1 MATSTDTALGRIRQR
16 AVDASVGGKLR
27 AGFVALLLVL
37 FLVIGALLLTV
48 SRLGA
53 ANDHIDQ
60 VAVVRASAAD
70 QLRFAASELRAEQ
83 EAYVMDWPTS
93 RTGFDEAVIRF
104 EAALRALRTAGA
116 DPMSQALINK
126 LETSYQTF
134 LASDQLIVQALD
146 NNEFEL
152 AENLTLGA
160 ESLAARFIAEDAES
174 IAALAEQGRAVAI
187 ERFHTTSADARALGL
202 SLGVIALVVMVIAS
216 WVITKLIRDPLHRVQ
231 LAAERAADGDLHAEA
246 DVRSDDETGRLAGA
260 FNSMLTKLRQRE
272 ETLRADHH
280 RQEMA
285 NRIQRAFEMADDEVA
300 ALDVVGLTL
309 DDALP
314 ERSSELLLADNSKAN
329 LEQAVIAGTNPDGPG
344 CPVGSPFSC
353 VAVRSGA
360 PVTFATSTAVDACPH
375 LRTRGVEPC
384 SAVCVPVSFMGRAMG
399 VIHSVG
405 DEANHPSPSHMEA
418 LTTLAAQAGA
428 RIGMLR
434 TMVRTHEQASTDSL
448 TGLMNRR
455 TFQSRSRSLRRAG
468 IPFALVMA
476 DIDHFKRVNDTYGHE
491 TGDRALK
498 TFSDVA
504 THTLRQDDFMG
515 RWGGEEFAFA
525 LPGLDAAQATEVLG
539 RIRLEL
545 AALLST
551 SDLPGFTVSYGVVD
565 AHTCTSLEAAVRL
578 ADDALYAA
586 KEQGRDRAVI
596 ADSDDATSPTPPTR
610 APRTADTPRHTP
622 IGVLASLARDDDPLE
637 R

>member
-1 MATSTDTALGRIRQR
+1 MAISADTIVGRIRQR
-16 AVDASVGGKLR
+16 AVDTSVGGKLR
-27 AGFVALLLVL
+27 AGFVTLLLVL

-70 QLRFAASELRAEQ
+70 QLRFAAAELRAEQ

-93 RTGFDEAVIRF
+93 RTGFDEAVSRF
-104 EAALRALRTAGA
+104 EAALRSLRAADG
-116 DPMSQALINK
+116 DPMSQALIDK

-134 LASDQLIVQALD
+134 LASDQLIIQALD
-146 NNEFEL
+146 DNEREL

-160 ESLAARFIAEDAES
+160 ESLAARFIAEDAEH
-174 IAALAEQGRAVAI
+174 IAALAERGRAAAI
-187 ERFHTTSADARALGL
+187 ERFHDTSADARLLGL
-202 SLGVIALVVMVIAS
+202 SLGVMVLAS
-216 WVITKLIRDPLHRVQ
+216 WVITRLIRDPLHRVQ

-280 RQEMA
+280 RQEVSS
-285 NRIQRAFEMADDEVA
+285 RIQRAFEGA

-309 DDALP
+309 DETLP
-314 ERSSELLLADNSKAN
+314 ERSSELLLADNSKAS

-360 PVTFATSTAVDACPH
+360 PVTFATSTALDACPH

-384 SAVCVPVSFMGRAMG
+384 SAVCVPVTFMGRAMG

-405 DEANHPSPSHMEA
+405 DDGTNPSPPQIEA
-418 LTTLAAQAGA
+418 LTTLASQAGA

-434 TMVRTHEQASTDSL
+434 TMVRTQEQASTDSL

-498 TFSDVA
+498 TFSDIA
-504 THTLRQDDFMG
+504 RHTLRQDDFMG
-515 RWGGEEFAFA
+515 RWGGEEFAFV

-545 AALLST
+545 AAVLST

-565 AHTCTSLEAAVRL
+565 AHACTSLEVAVRL

-596 ADSDDATSPTPPTR
+596 ADIEDPLSPATQTRTPR
-610 APRTADTPRHTP
+610 AADTPRHAS
-622 IGVLASLARDDDPLE
+622 IGVLASLARDDDPQD